1 MPPLVM
7 PWLARNPSSVCTSTS
22 KIALPI
28 PRTSY
33 FAVVIHAVLL
43 RQGRLGGKSA
53 PGSAFA
59 RYKKVQRPITAGPA
73 PASRAGMELQSL
85 HDPLL
90 SHGLLGN
97 TGLAAAGVFARR
109 DDRGAAGR
117 GSGGGRVPGGVPAGQ
132 CSQAAARR
140 GRAERGI
147 GAGLARRA
155 RRWWRGRS

>member
-1 MPPLVM
+1 MAAARASSISAMPPLVM

-53 PGSAFA
+53 PA

-73 PASRAGMELQSL
+73 PASRAGMELQNL
-85 HDPLL
+85 HAPLL

-97 TGLAAAGVFARR
+97 TGVAAAGVFARR

-117 GSGGGRVPGGVPAGQ
+117 RPGGGRVPGG
-132 CSQAAARR
+132 
-140 GRAERGI
+140 
-147 GAGLARRA
+147 
-155 RRWWRGRS
+155 